1 LNSLIVQASPADLEF
16 IRLVI
21 REIDQEESPELV
33 RTVPQPRLIPVIYQ
47 EASDVSAIVKA
58 VFAEKMFQE
67 QSSGGGGG
75 GRQPS
80 PEDIIN
86 AFRGGRG
93 GRGGGGAAEKPKSEP
108 TKIIVAVDERSN
120 ALVVTATP
128 QDFQQV
134 QELVEILDQQ
144 GMEQEEQTVV
154 MPIAGGVRAEVLQQ
168 ALESMLGVKAT
179 TATSTSGG
187 SSSGSTGSSGSTPTG
202 SSPEDIQR
210 RIEFFRSRF
219 GGGGTETQVAVV
231 AADKQAED
239 EEDDHACWRDS
250 ATTRIADAPTVGTEP
265 QR

>member
-1 LNSLIVQASPADLEF
+1 M
-16 IRLVI
+16 I

-47 EASDVSAIVKA
+47 EASDVATIVKS
-58 VFAEKMFQE
+58 VFAEKMYKE
-67 QSSGGGGG
+67 QSSGGGG

-93 GRGGGGAAEKPKSEP
+93 GRGGGGGGAETPKSEP

-134 QELVEILDQQ
+134 EELVEILDQQ

-168 ALESMLGVKAT
+168 ALESMLGIKAT

-187 SSSGSTGSSGSTPTG
+187 SSGGSSGSSGSAPTG
-202 SSPEDIQR
+202 SSQEDIQR

-219 GGGGTETQVAVV
+219 GGGGGTPGGFGG
-231 AADKQAED
+231 
-239 EEDDHACWRDS
+239 RGG
-250 ATTRIADAPTVGTEP
+250 TTGRGGGGDTGRGGRGGQTGGG
-265 QR
+265 RGR